1 MNISSTDRTSFL
13 ACILAAFLSFFASGS
28 PVMAADAGSQR
39 EAQPADSNSSHSGTP
54 AQAIAQ
60 EHSGEEAPQQAAGR
74 RQYLFFAVFDCSWKN
89 VERGPQGATNA
100 RLLFEQLRSVQN
112 ERSDLHTEYL
122 LTDCAR
128 DNWFALPLSG
138 KDIVSKR
145 VEHMYQRLVDQ
156 ATLWRMQDPQAR
168 INVVSLGGSWG
179 GAQAAVF
186 AHVVDERGIRLAKH
200 SESAKPR
207 LGAADGVLAASGD
220 ISQAL
225 VLLDPVGATAAV
237 AALPASVVSG
247 FQIVA
252 RDEKRE
258 AFRSSTIIAQG
269 ASANRALLGV
279 TVAGSHS
286 DICGGYERNGLAI
299 RTANLAIDYI
309 NSLSATPI
317 LQRQPLPTDPKI
329 NVIHRSDQE
338 GS

>member
-1 MNISSTDRTSFL
+1 
-13 ACILAAFLSFFASGS
+13 
-28 PVMAADAGSQR
+28 MAEDAGSQR
-39 EAQPADSNSSHSGTP
+39 EAQPAASNSSHSGTGSR
-54 AQAIAQ
+54 AIAQ
-60 EHSGEEAPQQAAGR
+60 HHSGEEAPQQATGR
-74 RQYLFFAVFDCSWKN
+74 RQHLFFAVFDCSWKN

-100 RLLFEQLRSVQN
+100 RLLYEQLRTVQN
-112 ERSDLHTEYL
+112 ERSDLHAEYV

-128 DNWFALPLSG
+128 DNWFALPVSG

-156 ATLWRMQDPQAR
+156 ATLWRLQDPRAR

-179 GAQAAVF
+179 GTQAAVF
-186 AHVVDERGIRLAKH
+186 AHVVDERGIRSLKNP
-200 SESAKPR
+200 ESSKPR
-207 LGAADGVLAASGD
+207 AAATDGVLAAPRD

-225 VLLDPVGATAAV
+225 VLLDPVGATPAV
-237 AALPASVVSG
+237 ANFPASVVSG

-258 AFRSSTIIAQG
+258 AFRSSSIIAQG

-286 DICGGYERNGLAI
+286 DICGGYELNGLAI

-309 NSLSATPI
+309 NSLSPTAI
-317 LQRQPLPTDPKI
+317 LQRQALPTDPKF

-338 GS
+338 GG